1 MKQRSQIE
9 SPYFNSF
16 TGLRTRFD
24 DFRDYSFRD
33 VRTRTR
39 VYEETYKRRRASMCG
54 AYVCVRVC
62 VLYNL

>member
-9 SPYFNSF
+9 SSYFNSF
-16 TGLRTRFD
+16 TGLDTRLD

-39 VYEETYKRRRASMCG
+39 VYEETYKRRHSNMCG
-54 AYVCVRVC
+54 VYVCVRVC